1 MTGSPAWA
9 APSPPP
15 GSPTP
20 GKNETEMYDET
31 AARMDVE
38 RVTGIFFTDRPATRV
53 PEWSG
58 VAHDLRNLLQTAT
71 SAINIIER
79 ANDATTPRL
88 RHAIDGARASIGHA
102 SELVARSL
110 GDARPVGRSATSAQ
124 ECLGEI
130 AAVVGGAF
138 DPAIEVDFVL
148 DADLPDI
155 ACDKVQLQTAL
166 LNLIMNARDAIP
178 HSGRISVRARAI
190 GGGDAGGMVEISVAD
205 NGVGM
210 SAQTIERA
218 FELYFTTKAEGLGG
232 IGLPMVEQFAA
243 SAGGSIAI
251 ASEPGTGT
259 VANLRLPSAARGQLF
274 PMEGQ
279 Q

>member
-9 APSPPP
+9 ATLPAPWQPHA
-15 GSPTP
+15 GQHEVEMH
-20 GKNETEMYDET
+20 NEM
-31 AARMDVE
+31 AALMDVE
-38 RVTGIFFTDRPATRV
+38 SVTGSFFAGRPTKL
-53 PEWSG
+53 PFQWSG

-79 ANDATTPRL
+79 SNEGTTPQL
-88 RHAIDGARASIGHA
+88 RQAIDGARASISHA

-110 GDARPVGRSATSAQ
+110 GDARQIEQSATNTE

-130 AAVVGGAF
+130 AAVVGSAF
-138 DPAIEVDFVL
+138 GPAIDLEFVL
-148 DADLPDI
+148 EADLANV
-155 ACDKVQLQTAL
+155 ACDRLQLQTAL
-166 LNLIMNARDAIP
+166 LNLIMNARDAIAD
-178 HSGRISVRARAI
+178 SGRISVRAKAM
-190 GGGDAGGMVEISVAD
+190 GSDAGREMVEISVAD

-210 SAQTIERA
+210 SPATIDRA

-243 SAGGSIAI
+243 SAGGSISI

-259 VANLRLPSAARGQLF
+259 VAILRLPAAARAQQF
-274 PMEGQ
+274 EMEEKR
-279 Q
+279 

>member
-1 MTGSPAWA
+1 MHDEMT
-9 APSPPP
+9 
-15 GSPTP
+15 
-20 GKNETEMYDET
+20 
-31 AARMDVE
+31 ARMDVE
-38 RVTGIFFTDRPATRV
+38 RVTGVFFPDRPPARV

-58 VAHDLRNLLQTAT
+58 IAHDLRNLLQTAT

-110 GDARPVGRSATSAQ
+110 RRARQVERSAVNAE

-130 AAVVGGAF
+130 AAVVGAAF
-138 DPAIEVDFVL
+138 DPAIEVEFVVE
-148 DADLPDI
+148 ADLPDI

-166 LNLIMNARDAIP
+166 LNLVMNARDAIP
-178 HSGRISVRARAI
+178 HSGRISVRARALR
-190 GGGDAGGMVEISVAD
+190 GGDAGGMVEISVAD

-232 IGLPMVEQFAA
+232 IGLPMVEQFAT

-259 VANLRLPSAARGQLF
+259 IANLRLPAVTKDRRSQ
-274 PMEGQ
+274 PEGQ